1 LGFQSQL
8 VDGVLTRF
16 ALVQWRGLLPDDT
29 SWEKW
34 DDFCRTYN
42 LEDKVDFDGGSI
54 DVLQPKSKNPL
65 SIIPSQDPMMGTT
78 HSHIPT
84 HAKRQ
89 VRPPKMLE
97 DYVTILAA
105 SKKDLEKDEVLSYR

>member
-1 LGFQSQL
+1 
-8 VDGVLTRF
+8 
-16 ALVQWRGLLPDDT
+16 
-29 SWEKW
+29 
-34 DDFCRTYN
+34 
-42 LEDKVDFDGGSI
+42 
-54 DVLQPKSKNPL
+54 
-65 SIIPSQDPMMGTT
+65 MMGTA